1 MRYRRFQANRSTI
14 SSVTYCKNATCST
27 KFFDLFTLGCLSI
40 SYTFVR
46 PCSQIT
52 GSGRGLGRELAL
64 RFANLGAKVACVDVD
79 NTSNEETVKLIES
92 NVKGAKAKA
101 YTVNVAIVS
110 ETTAL
115 VKKVEHE
122 LGSVEIL
129 INNAA
134 VIVGHT
140 FVGGEDHTISAII
153 NINLL
158 GNFWVSRC
166 KPIIGTICKL

>member
-1 MRYRRFQANRSTI
+1 MFHVILRLVHTRVAKYW
-14 SSVTYCKNATCST
+14 
-27 KFFDLFTLGCLSI
+27 
-40 SYTFVR
+40 TFVR
-46 PCSQIT
+46 LCSQIT

-64 RFANLGAKVACVDVD
+64 MFAHLGAKLACVDVD
-79 NTSNEETVKLIES
+79 ATSNEETVKLIES
-92 NVKGAKAKA
+92 MVPGAVAKA

-115 VKKVEHE
+115 ATKVEKE
-122 LGSVEIL
+122 LGSVDIL

-140 FVGGEDHTISAII
+140 FLGAQDHTISAII

-158 GNFWVSRC
+158 GHFWVSRC
-166 KPIIGTICKL
+166 KPITVTIC

>member
-1 MRYRRFQANRSTI
+1 M
-14 SSVTYCKNATCST
+14 
-27 KFFDLFTLGCLSI
+27 
-40 SYTFVR
+40 
-46 PCSQIT
+46 
-52 GSGRGLGRELAL
+52 
-64 RFANLGAKVACVDVD
+64 ACVDVD

-115 VKKVEHE
+115 VKKVEHD

-140 FVGGEDHTISAII
+140 FVGAEDHTISAII

-166 KPIIGTICKL
+166 KPIRR